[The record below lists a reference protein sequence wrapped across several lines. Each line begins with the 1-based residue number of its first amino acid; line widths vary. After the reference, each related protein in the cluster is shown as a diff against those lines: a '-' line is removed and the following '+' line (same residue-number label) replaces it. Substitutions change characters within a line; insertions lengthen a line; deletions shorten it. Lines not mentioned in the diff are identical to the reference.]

1 MTAFLLLAVIG
12 IAVSVALTTLM
23 FHHGLRTETTI
34 VRTIP
39 SR

>member
-1 MTAFLLLAVIG
+1 MTAFLLPAVIG
-12 IAVSVALTTLM
+12 IAVSVALTTLVA
-23 FHHGLRTETTI
+23 HHGLRTGTTF